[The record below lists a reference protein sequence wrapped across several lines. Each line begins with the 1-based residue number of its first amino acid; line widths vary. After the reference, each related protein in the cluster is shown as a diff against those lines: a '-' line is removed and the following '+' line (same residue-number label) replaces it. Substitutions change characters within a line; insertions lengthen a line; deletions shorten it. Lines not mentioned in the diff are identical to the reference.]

1 MSVLII
7 IFGCDLCL
15 YLYFVCVCVWGGGAK
30 LVLLQGQVQKGNTK
44 PALFQDFDDD
54 STERQQ
60 MEQVCYV
67 SATDPD
73 SRSHYLTSAWSARL
87 CMDRVSYRPAL
98 QPDKKRFT
106 TTDLLKNATYLALK
120 ITEGGCRPQARKTS
134 QSSVLIRGTCT
145 M

>member
-1 MSVLII
+1 MSVLRI

-15 YLYFVCVCVWGGGAK
+15 YLYFVCVCVGGGAK
-30 LVLLQGQVQKGNTK
+30 LVLLQGQVQKENTK

-73 SRSHYLTSAWSARL
+73 SRSHYLTSA
-87 CMDRVSYRPAL
+87 
-98 QPDKKRFT
+98 
-106 TTDLLKNATYLALK
+106 
-120 ITEGGCRPQARKTS
+120 
-134 QSSVLIRGTCT
+134 
-145 M
+145 